1 MSRTLLRVLKIGAG
15 VAGVFALAAI
25 LGPDLVN
32 MHDNLALAGAAAAY
46 IAAAVLAVE
55 VVRMIRRR

>member
-1 MSRTLLRVLKIGAG
+1 MNRTVLRFLKIGSSAAG
-15 VAGVFALAAI
+15 AFALAAI

-55 VVRMIRRR
+55 VVRMIRQR

>member
-1 MSRTLLRVLKIGAG
+1 MLRYLKIGAG

-25 LGPDLVN
+25 LGPNLVD
-32 MHDNLALAGAAAAY
+32 MHNNLALAGAAAAY

>member
-1 MSRTLLRVLKIGAG
+1 MLRYLKIGAG

-25 LGPDLVN
+25 LGPNLVD

>member
-1 MSRTLLRVLKIGAG
+1 MLRYLKIGAG

-25 LGPDLVN
+25 LGPNLVD

-46 IAAAVLAVE
+46 IAAAVLAVD
-55 VVRMIRRR
+55 VVRMVRRR